1 MLNHGINTY
10 MSDTKMVGVKTASV
24 GIPFFIGA
32 WPCHAGK
39 GFAGKPQIIYSFA
52 EAKELGGFS
61 YDWRNTD
68 GSPKWSLCQAMY
80 SQFRLFGMAP
90 AVVYNVFDPTKHK
103 KDGDIGTVTVVN
115 HTMKLA
121 SDVIANDKLVVK
133 YNASALVKDKD
144 YEIYYTE
151 TNCVIELL
159 EYEGNTAYDAETLEI
174 ECEIADFSQ
183 ITKTDIEAAVEKI
196 EECKT
201 IFGIVPDL
209 ICAPGWS
216 YEPSVA
222 AVMAAKADSVNGL
235 YHVKAVV
242 DVDTR
247 KTTGARSYTE
257 VNEWKSKN
265 GYTDPNEIVL
275 WPMVKVG
282 DYIFDYS
289 VYVCGKIA
297 EVDAGNGGVP
307 YESPSNKNISISG
320 LCLNDGTEVTITLP
334 QADVV
339 SVNAGIVTAINNGG
353 WVTWGNY
360 TGCYPIS
367 SDVAEYFICCN
378 RMFDFVRNTFVDT
391 YWSYVDKPLSRIYI
405 DAIINSFNSWLS
417 GLTHNG
423 YIYGGEVRYVPA
435 ANPTADL
442 LMGKFRLDL
451 SMASPVP
458 MQQINLWA
466 EYDVSY
472 MEQALNAE
480 A

>member
-1 MLNHGINTY
+1 MLNHGINTF
-10 MSDTKMVGVKTASV
+10 MNDTKMVGVKTASS

-39 GFAGKPQIIYSFA
+39 GFTGKPQIVYSFA

-61 YDWRNTD
+61 YDWRD
-68 GSPKWSLCQAMY
+68 AAGAPKWSLCQAMY
-80 SQFRLFGMAP
+80 SQFRLFGIAP
-90 AVVYNVFDPTKHK
+90 AVVYNVYDPSKHK

-115 HTMKLA
+115 HTVKLV
-121 SDVIANDKLVVK
+121 SDVITNDNLVVK

-144 YEIYYTE
+144 YEVYYTE

-159 EYEGNTAYDAETLEI
+159 EYEGNTAYNADSLEI

-201 IFGIVPDL
+201 LFNVVPDL

-216 YEPSVA
+216 REPSVA
-222 AVMAAKADSVNGL
+222 AVMAAKADTVNGL
-235 YHVKAVV
+235 YH
-242 DVDTR
+242 DVAIIDIDTR
-247 KTTGARSYTE
+247 KGSGVTE
-257 VNEWKSKN
+257 VSSVKEWKDKN
-265 GYTDPNEIVL
+265 GYTDESSEITWL
-275 WPMVKVG
+275 NAKAG
-282 DYIFDYS
+282 DYIFDHSVIKCGQYS
-289 VYVCGKIA
+289 L
-297 EVDAGNGGVP
+297 VDNENGGVP
-307 YESPSNKNISISG
+307 YESVSNKELPISG
-320 LCLNDGTEVTITLP
+320 VCLDDGTEVTLTIP
-334 QADVV
+334 QADILTVAGV
-339 SVNAGIVTAINNGG
+339 STAINNNG
-353 WVTWGNY
+353 WRSWGNY
-360 TGCYPIS
+360 TACYPGTTDPAKS
-367 SDVAEYFICCN
+367 FVCCK
-378 RMFDFVRNTFVDT
+378 RMFNYVRNTFVDT
-391 YWSYVDKPLSRIYI
+391 FWSYIDKPLSRIYI

-442 LMGKFRLDL
+442 LAGKFRLDL
-451 SMASPVP
+451 SMASPIP

-472 MEQALNAE
+472 MEQAINAE